1 MNEFNSQFKNVQ
13 NIKLT
18 ESEKD
23 LMRMNLRNI
32 INSTKIESPYEFPSM
47 FMKPVF
53 SVFAAIV
60 LVVIGGTGVSFSAAN
75 ALPGDFLYG
84 IKVHVNEEVAGV
96 LISSPEQKLI
106 WQEERVQKRILEIHT
121 LAKAGSL
128 TKEKSE
134 LAVMTLDNHISD
146 LNKNAAELA
155 TSNPDI
161 VKAVAATIDKE
172 TDSVSAEI
180 TAGAE
185 ISVQNEE
192 IKNNQNTDKLAD
204 KVSENETDKIAAK
217 SVEPSTASNLNTE
230 EMPSTFSTILEDTI
244 SDSSIET
251 PVTLLKT
258 KISKEKEHLESL
270 TTDNSTEVKSE
281 TSTTNIVEP
290 IIQ

>member
-1 MNEFNSQFKNVQ
+1 MNEFNSQFKNAQ

-18 ESEKD
+18 QNEKD
-23 LMRMNLRNI
+23 LMRMNLINI
-32 INSTKIESPYEFPSM
+32 INNTKIESPYEFPSL
-47 FMKPVF
+47 FMKPMF
-53 SVFAAIV
+53 SVFAAV
-60 LVVIGGTGVSFSAAN
+60 LLVVIGGTGVSYSAAN

-96 LISSPEQKLI
+96 LISSPEQKLV

-128 TKEKSE
+128 TKEKSDI
-134 LAVMTLDNHISD
+134 AVMTLDNHLDD

-161 VKAVAATIDKE
+161 VKAIAATIDKE
-172 TDSVSAEI
+172 TDNVSSDV

-185 ISVQNEE
+185 IYVQNEE
-192 IKNNQNTDKLAD
+192 VKNSQNSDKSTED
-204 KVSENETDKIAAK
+204 QTDKIAPK
-217 SVEPSTASNLNTE
+217 EIDTNTMSNLKIE
-230 EMPSTFSTILEDTI
+230 ETPSTFSAIQESNTA
-244 SDSSIET
+244 DSSIET

-270 TTDNSTEVKSE
+270 TTDDGEVKSE
-281 TSTTNIVEP
+281 TSVTNTVEP